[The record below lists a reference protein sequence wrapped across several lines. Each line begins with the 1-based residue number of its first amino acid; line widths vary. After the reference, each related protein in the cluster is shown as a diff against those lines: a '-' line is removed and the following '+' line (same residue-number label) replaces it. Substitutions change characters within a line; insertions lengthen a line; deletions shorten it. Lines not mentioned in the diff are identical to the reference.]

1 MTPLDKIRKIVGE
14 QVDVLAKKSATAR
27 LDDEEIVSLRT
38 LAETLVKIASVDGR
52 KWNKGN
58 DARFGKRLDKLSDER
73 LVEIAG
79 KPNFEIDT

>member
-14 QVDVLAKKSATAR
+14 QVDVLAKKSSSAR

-52 KWNKGN
+52 KWNKGDTMEKN
-58 DARFGKRLDKLSDER
+58 RMKKFSDER

-79 KPNFEIDT
+79 KPNFEIDS